1 MTGWLAGW
9 LVDRLIMQFGSGRK
23 KRRKIEEK
31 WRMHSF
37 VGCKEKPRKTEMQG
51 QVQKGKTRLERARRR
66 RNEEN
71 EWKEKEGKN

>member
-1 MTGWLAGW
+1 
-9 LVDRLIMQFGSGRK
+9 
-23 KRRKIEEK
+23 
-31 WRMHSF
+31 MHFF

-51 QVQKGKTRLERARRR
+51 QVKGKTRLERTRR